1 MSNERAGG
9 QTVAEA
15 YLSSLYT
22 CGIKHVFANSGT
34 DFAPLIEAMV
44 RMQAEGRPAPEF
56 ITVPHENVAM
66 AMAQGYSKITGE
78 ASCVMVHVNVGTA
91 NAVMGVMNAKRDNVP
106 VLLAA
111 GRTPVTETGHAGSR
125 DVLIHWAQENF
136 DQAGIVRENVKWDY
150 ELRAGQPVG
159 TLVQRALDIALTE
172 PQGPVYLQLPREVLG
187 DEATDVGPAPR
198 RVLGTMPAVPSGRM
212 IEEAAAMIARAQMPL
227 IIAGR
232 SGRTAAAFHALGDL
246 AVEHALPVVQGLQS
260 SLPSSNPMYLG
271 FATKDVLAM
280 ADLIVVLDAPVPW
293 VPHNMRPRPETKLI
307 HIAHDPHFSD
317 YPMRGFE
324 SDLAVAGDPAAAIDM
339 LRVALRDALRDKHA
353 QVDARRTKV
362 SELRNAILARR
373 AAVIEQAKE
382 SAPIYPAFVAH
393 ALNQV
398 KDRDAI
404 ISDELGVPLPFLDF
418 EEPNCF
424 LSGSSGGLGVGL
436 GQALGA
442 KFAARERQ
450 VITCCG
456 DGSYMFGLPTAAHYV
471 GRAENLPTLTIIMNN
486 SMWYAVRRATLG
498 MYPDGMASKA
508 NKLPLVDLTPQ
519 PDYEKIV
526 EACGGYGEKVEDPAK
541 LVGAIERALQKVADG
556 TSVTLNVT
564 TRARE

>member
-1 MSNERAGG
+1 MTIERPRTQSA
-9 QTVAEA
+9 AEA
-15 YLSSLYT
+15 YLSTLHT
-22 CGIKHVFANSGT
+22 CGIRHVFANSGT
-34 DFAPLIEAMV
+34 DFAPLIEGLV
-44 RMQAEGRPAPEF
+44 RMKAEGRPAPNF

-91 NAVMGVMNAKRDNVP
+91 NAVMGVMNAARDNVP

-111 GRTPVTETGHAGSR
+111 GRTPLTETGDAGSR

-150 ELRAGQPVG
+150 ELRSGQPVA
-159 TLVQRALDIALTE
+159 TLVSRALEIALAE
-172 PQGPVYLQLPREVLG
+172 PQGPVYLSLPREVLG
-187 DEATDVGPAPR
+187 EQVEDIGPLPR
-198 RVLGTMPAVPSGRM
+198 RPLGTLAAVPSGDA
-212 IEEAAAMIARAQMPL
+212 IEQAASMIADAKSPL

-232 SGRTAAAFHALGDL
+232 SGRTAAAFYALGDL
-246 AVEHALPVVQGLQS
+246 AIEHALPVVQGPFS
-260 SLPSSNPMYLG
+260 SIAHSNPMYLG
-271 FATKDVLAM
+271 FATNDILNM

-293 VPHNMRPRPETKLI
+293 VPHNMRPGRETKII
-307 HIAHDPHFSD
+307 HIAHDPHFSS

-324 SDLAVAGDPAAAIDM
+324 CDLAVAGDPGVAIDM
-339 LRVALRDALRDKHA
+339 LRVALRDKLRERQPA
-353 QVDARRTKV
+353 VDARRTRV
-362 SELRNAILARR
+362 TEMRNTILARR
-373 AAVIEQAKE
+373 AAVIEQAK
-382 SAPIYPAFVAH
+382 SLAPIHPAFVAH

-398 KDRDAI
+398 KDKDAI
-404 ISDELGVPLPFLDF
+404 ISDELGVPLPFLELDL
-418 EEPNCF
+418 PGCF
-424 LSGSSGGLGVGL
+424 LAGSSGGLGVGL

-442 KFAARERQ
+442 KLAAPHRQ

-471 GRAENLPTLTIIMNN
+471 GRAEKLPTLTIIMNN

-508 NKLPLVDLTPQ
+508 NHLPMVDLTPA

-526 EACGGYGEKVEDPAK
+526 EACGGYGERVEDPGK
-541 LVGAIERALQKVADG
+541 LIGAIERGLRKVEDG
-556 TSVTLNVT
+556 TAVTLNVV

>member
-1 MSNERAGG
+1 MTSHRPHGETA
-9 QTVAEA
+9 AEA
-15 YLSSLYT
+15 YLATLHA
-22 CGIKHVFANSGT
+22 CGIRHVFANSGT
-34 DFAPLIEAMV
+34 DFAPLIEGLV

-66 AMAQGYSKITGE
+66 AMAQGYSKITGQ

-91 NAVMGVMNAKRDNVP
+91 NAVMGVMNAARDNVP

-111 GRTPVTETGHAGSR
+111 GRTPLTETGHAGSR

-136 DQAGIVRENVKWDY
+136 DQAGIVRENVKWEY
-150 ELRAGQPVG
+150 ELRAGQPVA
-159 TLVQRALDIALTE
+159 TLVARALDIALSE

-187 DEATDVGPAPR
+187 DEVVNVGPMPR
-198 RVLGTMPAVPSGRM
+198 RPLGALAAVPAPAA
-212 IEEAAAMIARAQMPL
+212 IEEAAAMIAKAQMPL

-232 SGRTAAAFHALGDL
+232 SGRSAAAFHALGDL
-246 AVEHALPVVQGLQS
+246 ALEHALPVVQGLVS
-260 SLPSSNPMYLG
+260 SIASSNPMYLG
-271 FATKDVLAM
+271 FATQEILAM

-293 VPHNMRPRPETKLI
+293 VPHNMRPDRETKLI
-307 HIAHDPHFSD
+307 HIAHDPHFST

-324 SDLAVAGDPAAAIDM
+324 CDLAVAGDPGAAIDM
-339 LRVALRDALRDKHA
+339 LRVALRDALRERQPA
-353 QVDARRTKV
+353 VDSRRARIA
-362 SELRNAILARR
+362 ELRTRILARR
-373 AAVIEQAKE
+373 AAIIEQAKS
-382 SAPIYPAFVAH
+382 SAPIYPALVAH

-404 ISDELGVPLPFLDF
+404 ISDELGVPQPFLDL

-442 KFAARERQ
+442 KIAARERQ

-471 GRAENLPTLTIIMNN
+471 ARAEKLPTLTIIMNN

-498 MYPDGMASKA
+498 MYPDGMAAKA
-508 NKLPLVDLTPQ
+508 NKLPIVDLTPS

-526 EACGGYGEKVEDPAK
+526 ETCGGYGEKVEDPAK
-541 LVGAIERALQKVADG
+541 LVDAIARGLQKVADG
-556 TSVTLNVT
+556 TAVTLNVA

>member
-1 MSNERAGG
+1 MTSERPRT
-9 QTVAEA
+9 QTAAEA
-15 YLSSLYT
+15 YLSTLHA

-34 DFAPLIEAMV
+34 DFAPLIEGLV
-44 RMQAEGRPAPEF
+44 RMKAEGRPAPEF

-66 AMAQGYSKITGE
+66 SMAQGYSKITGQ

-91 NAVMGVMNAKRDNVP
+91 NAVMGVMNAARDNVP

-111 GRTPVTETGHAGSR
+111 GRTPLTETGDPGSR

-159 TLVQRALDIALTE
+159 TLVSRALDIAMTE
-172 PQGPVYLQLPREVLG
+172 PQGPVYLTLPREVLG
-187 DEATDVGPAPR
+187 HEVENVGPPPR
-198 RVLGTMPAVPSGRM
+198 RALGAHAAVPSGDA
-212 IEEAAAMIARAQMPL
+212 IEQAASMIADAQAPL
-227 IIAGR
+227 IVAGR
-232 SGRTAAAFHALGDL
+232 SGRSAAAFHALGDL
-246 AVEHALPVVQGLQS
+246 AIEHALPVVQGLVCSIS
-260 SLPSSNPMYLG
+260 SANPMALG
-271 FATKDVLAM
+271 FATAEILEM

-293 VPHNMRPRPETKLI
+293 VPRNMRPGRDTKII
-307 HIAHDPHFSD
+307 HIAHDPHFST

-324 SDLAVAGDPAAAIDM
+324 CDLAVAGDPGAAIEM
-339 LRVALRDALRDKHA
+339 LRVALRDKLRDRKPA
-353 QVDARRTKV
+353 VDARRARI
-362 SELRNAILARR
+362 SELRDKILARR
-373 AAVIEQAKE
+373 AAVIEQAKT
-382 SAPIYPAFVAH
+382 STPIHPAFVAW

-398 KDRDAI
+398 KDKDAI
-404 ISDELGVPLPFLDF
+404 ISDELGVPLPFLDM
-418 EEPNCF
+418 EHPNCF

-442 KFAARERQ
+442 KLAARDRQ

-456 DGSYMFGLPTAAHYV
+456 DGSYMFGLPTASHYV
-471 GRAENLPTLTIIMNN
+471 QKAENLPTLTIIMNN

-508 NKLPLVDLTPQ
+508 NSLPMVDLAPS

-526 EACGGYGEKVEDPAK
+526 EACGGHGERVEDPAK
-541 LVGAIERALQKVADG
+541 LVAAIERSLQKVADG
-556 TSVTLNVT
+556 QGVTLNVI